1 VELVKTGFLKPG
13 RSLDVGC
20 GTGTNVTYLARNGF
34 DAHGLDIS
42 KVAIRKAITKAR
54 DLGVRCDLR
63 VMDFLDIEAISKL
76 PITFDVILDLGCFHS
91 LSNQERL
98 NYKESLGYVSKQGTI
113 YLLWCFLRGSRWS
126 YGPPGVDED
135 EAEKTLSRQFYLIE
149 KRRLDTEFREMLF
162 YIMRREQ

>member
-1 VELVKTGFLKPG
+1 MVKTGFLKPG

-20 GTGTNVTYLARNGF
+20 GTGTNATYLARNGF
-34 DAHGLDIS
+34 EAYGLDIS
-42 KVAIRKAITKAR
+42 KVAIRKAIAKAR
-54 DLGVRCDLR
+54 DLGVRCDFR
-63 VMDFLDIEAISKL
+63 VMDFLNIEAISKL

-98 NYKESLGYVSKQGTI
+98 KYRESLGYVSKRGTI

-126 YGPPGVDED
+126 FGPPGVDED
-135 EAEKTLSRQFYLIE
+135 EAEKILSRQFQLIE

>member
-1 VELVKTGFLKPG
+1 MELVKTGFLKPG

-20 GTGTNVTYLARNGF
+20 GTGTNATYLARNGF
-34 DAHGLDIS
+34 EAHGLDIS
-42 KVAIRKAITKAR
+42 KVAIRKAIAKAR
-54 DLGVRCDLR
+54 DLGVRCDFR
-63 VMDFLDIEAISKL
+63 VMDFLNIEAISKL

-98 NYKESLGYVSKQGTI
+98 KYRESLGYVSKRGTI

-126 YGPPGVDED
+126 FGPPGVDED
-135 EAEKTLSRQFYLIE
+135 EAEKILSRQFQLIE